1 MTQYWGGGGGTKHF
15 FLLILYN
22 FKNIGGGARA
32 PRPPLLRGPCY
43 VCVCSDHGQVQPC
56 SFLSRS
62 LLLVDCYELPSL
74 ILSSSPALGLF
85 IYTVFDSLRSG
96 DENL

>member
-1 MTQYWGGGGGTKHF
+1 MPP
-15 FLLILYN
+15 
-22 FKNIGGGARA
+22 A
-32 PRPPLLRGPCY
+32 PPPLLRGPCY
-43 VCVCSDHGQVQPC
+43 VCVSVCVCVCVCSDHGQVQPC
-56 SFLSRS
+56 SFLSS
-62 LLLVDCYELPSL
+62 ALLLVDCYELPSL